1 MVILLA
7 LAPVAAFG
15 ANSVVMRH
23 EKRVVE
29 FFMARGQLWPRT
41 HSILPVQDGTPE
53 ACCCHCLEK
62 GAVNRVECRRSER
75 HTVAISFP
83 ESIDGIAGMYC

>member
-23 EKRVVE
+23 EKRVVDFSWQE
-29 FFMARGQLWPRT
+29 ANSGREL
-41 HSILPVQDGTPE
+41 ILLCLSTDGTPK

-83 ESIDGIAGMYC
+83 ESTDGNAGMYC